1 MNDLHDLRLLLDS
14 HVSLLVV
21 ESSEEL
27 RVVELFR
34 RLSAHRDLYTWTVTD
49 GLCREGRPMPQV
61 VHAEPQALLR
71 EIKTARTAGIYLL
84 LDMHAYFEDPIVVRL
99 LKDIAWRHDQV
110 PHTVVLVSHAVTVPG
125 ELKALTARFELSLP
139 GPQAIEQIVREEARD
154 WTAANN
160 RTKVRSDPE
169 ALRKLVR
176 NLVGLTAADARRLA
190 RAAIF
195 DDGAITADDLPAVMK
210 AKQTLLDSA
219 GAISFELETAG
230 FADIGGLAA
239 LKLWLERRRDAFF
252 QPTDELD
259 QPRGIL
265 LVGVQGAGKS
275 LAAKA
280 TAGAWG
286 LPLLRLDF
294 GTLYNRYFG
303 QTEQNLRTALA
314 TASVMAPCVLWV
326 DEIEKAIAEGNND
339 QGVSQ
344 RLLGHLLTWMSER
357 EAPVFLVA
365 TANNIDRL
373 PPELIR
379 KGRLDEVFFVDLPS
393 AEVRAEILR
402 IHLQQRNLGP
412 SEFDV
417 ERLAQHT
424 QGFSGAELEQGIVS
438 ARYLARERGEALTTE
453 HVLEELSRTRPLS
466 VVMAERIAALR
477 AWAADRTVSAD

>member
-1 MNDLHDLRLLLDS
+1 MGRRSRAASITVVPASVPGTVIDLMAVGHVGRLRASWSRPDDGGS
-14 HVSLLVV
+14 PVTAVLVEV
-21 ESSEEL
+21 IEDGLEGQG
-27 RVVELFR
+27 
-34 RLSAHRDLYTWTVTD
+34 DWTVF
-49 GLCREGRPMPQV
+49 
-61 VHAEPQALLR
+61 
-71 EIKTARTAGIYLL
+71 TAG
-84 LDMHAYFEDPIVVRL
+84 P
-99 LKDIAWRHDQV
+99 
-110 PHTVVLVSHAVTVPG
+110 
-125 ELKALTARFELSLP
+125 
-139 GPQAIEQIVREEARD
+139 
-154 WTAANN
+154 
-160 RTKVRSDPE
+160 RTTS
-169 ALRKLVR
+169 
-176 NLVGLTAADARRLA
+176 
-190 RAAIF
+190 
-195 DDGAITADDLPAVMK
+195 
-210 AKQTLLDSA
+210 
-219 GAISFELETAG
+219 
-230 FADIGGLAA
+230 ADIGGLAA

-357 EAPVFLVA
+357 EASVFLVA

-438 ARYLARERGEALTTE
+438 ARYLARERG
-453 HVLEELSRTRPLS
+453 
-466 VVMAERIAALR
+466 
-477 AWAADRTVSAD
+477 D